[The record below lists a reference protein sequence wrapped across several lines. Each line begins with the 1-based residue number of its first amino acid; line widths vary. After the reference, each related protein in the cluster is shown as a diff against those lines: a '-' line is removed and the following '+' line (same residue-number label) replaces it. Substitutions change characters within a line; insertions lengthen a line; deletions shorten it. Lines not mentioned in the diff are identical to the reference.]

1 MSVNINTVYQT
12 TLSLLNKEQRGYLT
26 PQQFNLFAN
35 QAQLD
40 LFEQYFYDIN
50 QFGRV
55 PGNSTEY
62 SDMLGILEQKIN
74 SFEVLD
80 FVPGYYGGG
89 LVKANDT
96 YRVGTVLYNGIE
108 CRRVTAKELLQLR
121 RCPLVAPTDTM
132 PVYVEK
138 RNSATNANTS
148 FGVLNVFGSGS
159 AEKTSDVLLNYIRK
173 PSAPKWGYNIVF
185 GEALYN
191 YSTSNNFELHTSE
204 ETELV
209 MKILELASI
218 AIEDIQLY
226 QVTAGEESKN
236 IQQQKA

>member
-55 PGNSTEY
+55 SGNSTEY
-62 SDMLGILEQKIN
+62 SDMLNILNEKISPFETVSSTLS
-74 SFEVLD
+74 SF
-80 FVPGYYGGG
+80 GGG
-89 LVKANDT
+89 LVLPTDL
-96 YRVGTVLYNGIE
+96 YRLGTVIKDGTIE
-108 CRRVTAKELLQLR
+108 CERLDRKEFLQAAQS
-121 RCPLVAPTDTM
+121 PLAAPTDTR
-132 PVYVEK
+132 PVYMQTPGRIQVHGK
-138 RNSATNANTS
+138 NTVTQLIT
-148 FGVLNVFGSGS
+148 GI
-159 AEKTSDVLLNYIRK
+159 TCNYIKK
-173 PSAPKWGYNIVF
+173 PAIPIWGYNIVF

-191 YSTSNNFELHTSE
+191 AGTSTDFELHPSE

-209 MKILELASI
+209 IKILELAGI

-226 QVTAGEESKN
+226 QIAAGEELKN
-236 IQQQKA
+236 TQQEKA

>member
-1 MSVNINTVYQT
+1 MSVNVNTVYQT

-62 SDMLGILEQKIN
+62 SDMLEILDQKTS
-74 SFEVLD
+74 SFEVLG
-80 FVPGYYGGG
+80 FVPAYYGGG
-89 LVKANDT
+89 LIVGNQA
-96 YRVGTVLYNGIE
+96 YRTGTVMYNGIE
-108 CRRVTAKELLQLR
+108 CRRVSAKELLQLR
-121 RCPLVAPTDTM
+121 RSPLVAPSDTM

-138 RNSATNANTS
+138 RNTATDSNTS
-148 FGVLNVFGSGS
+148 FGVLNVFGTGT
-159 AEKTSDVLLNYIRK
+159 AEKTSGVTLNYIRF
-173 PSAPKWGYNIVF
+173 PVAPRWDYNIVF
-185 GEALYN
+185 GETLY
-191 YSTSNNFELHTSE
+191 YQSSSVNFELHKSE

-226 QVTAGEESKN
+226 QVAAGEESKN